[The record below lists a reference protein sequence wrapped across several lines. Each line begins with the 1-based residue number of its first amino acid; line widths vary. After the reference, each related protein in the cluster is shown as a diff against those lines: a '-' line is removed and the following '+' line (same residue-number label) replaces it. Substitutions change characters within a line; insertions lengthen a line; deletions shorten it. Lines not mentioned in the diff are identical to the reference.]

1 MKKLLL
7 ALFSLGVVLGFAEAQ
22 TTIRYSA
29 GAGTAELE
37 IMRQLAQQYTEQN
50 PDVTIDV
57 IPGPESSGERFSLY
71 LQLFEAQ
78 SSDLDV
84 LQLDIVWPGQIA
96 QHLVDLNQYPEI
108 QSSMS
113 EFFPAIVQANT
124 VDDKLVAIPWFTDA
138 GILYYRTDLLEKY
151 GFDGPPETWEELE
164 SMSQTI
170 QEGERQENQDFS
182 AFVWQGNSY
191 EGLTCDALEWV
202 NSVGGGSI
210 ISPEEVI
217 TINNPAAVDI
227 VSRAAE
233 WVGTISPT
241 GVTGFE
247 EEDARN
253 FFQAGNAAFMRNW
266 PYAYSL
272 MNADES
278 PIAGQFDVVPL
289 PHAEGTDPAATLGG
303 WNLGVSRYSNNPDI
317 AADVAAFFASA
328 EAQKIRAIQ
337 GSYIPTRPALFED
350 QEVLEA
356 RPFYGNL
363 LDVFTN
369 AVARP
374 SAPTGQQYNEV
385 SRAFYTAVHNV
396 LTGNEEADVALELL
410 ELDLQDITG
419 FETGAPEAESSS
431 AQ

>member
-1 MKKLLL
+1 MKRLLL
-7 ALFSLGVVLGFAEAQ
+7 VLLLGLTLGAAQAQ
-22 TTIRYSA
+22 TNIRYSA
-29 GAGTAELE
+29 GAGAADLE
-37 IMRQLAQQYTEQN
+37 TVRQLAQMYMEQN
-50 PDVTIDV
+50 PDVNIEV
-57 IPGPESSGERFSLY
+57 VAGPDSADERFSLY

-78 SSDLDV
+78 SPNFDV
-84 LQLDIVWPGQIA
+84 LQLDIIWPGQLA
-96 QHLVDLNQYPEI
+96 QHLVDLNQYGDI

-113 EFFPAIVQANT
+113 EFFPEIVEANT
-124 VDDKLVAIPWFTDA
+124 VDGQLVAIPWFTDA

-151 GFDGPPETWEELE
+151 GFDGPPETWTELE
-164 SMSQTI
+164 EMSATI

-182 AFVWQGNSY
+182 AFVWQGRSY
-191 EGLTCDALEWV
+191 EGLTCDALEWI
-202 NSVGGGSI
+202 NSAGGGQL
-210 ISPEEVI
+210 ISPEQVI
-217 TINNPAAVDI
+217 TVFNPNAVEMI
-227 VSRAAE
+227 SRAAS
-233 WVGTISPT
+233 WVGDISPT
-241 GVTGFE
+241 GVTGFA

-278 PIAGQFDVVPL
+278 PIAGNFDVVPV
-289 PHAEGTDPAATLGG
+289 PHTEGNSSAAALGG
-303 WNLGVSRYSNNPDI
+303 WNLGVSRYSQNPEI

-328 EAQKIRAIQ
+328 EAQKLRATE

-350 QEVLEA
+350 PEVLEA
-356 RPFYGNL
+356 QPFFGRL

-396 LTGNEEADVALELL
+396 LMGEEEAEVALEIL

-419 FETGAPEAESSS
+419 FEVGEPQTQTGS